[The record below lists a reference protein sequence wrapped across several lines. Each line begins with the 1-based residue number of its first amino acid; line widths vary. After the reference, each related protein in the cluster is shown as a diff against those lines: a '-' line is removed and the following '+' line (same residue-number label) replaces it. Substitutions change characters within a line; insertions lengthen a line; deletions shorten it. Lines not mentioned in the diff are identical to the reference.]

1 MFWGNNLTE
10 ILHYFSLV
18 KTVDQKL
25 KKTKY
30 GHSKPDNDTN
40 TSFCLLIYLKVVY
53 IFCFLVG
60 QAVPSTLSLRIR

>member
-18 KTVDQKL
+18 KTVEQKL

-30 GHSKPDNDTN
+30 GHPKPDNDTH
-40 TSFCLLIYLKVVY
+40 TSFCFLIYSIVVY

-60 QAVPSTLSLRIR
+60 QAVPSTLSL